1 MKATIIGY
9 THSHIDQGFEFSL
22 ENLARFAGAQGGI
35 CYMKEK
41 YFDTYVSDPE
51 KALRRFGIV
60 IPSGHHSIGDHSTV
74 TMLLEG
80 IPKILAMYLN
90 NLTVYATS
98 EKSGRYT
105 EMSGNTDEEKELY
118 EKWHFLFTRVILS
131 RYGEKIDIKTV
142 DKLAKE
148 NARYLL
154 SIFTPVTMS
163 YTTNIRQWNYI
174 IDWLEKYDFTQFK
187 DCYFRENLEK
197 SFAELRTEL
206 EPLRIDIL
214 RDHKGRQGLN
224 LVNNERVMF
233 AKEQF
238 GENYAI
244 LYETTFVGLA
254 QAHRHRTLKYNMYFD
269 GKSKS
274 FFIPPIIEGT
284 DLEKEWLNDMS
295 KVAHLIPQG
304 TEVMILERGD
314 TEDFFLKVKERIC
327 GRAQIEIAKQ
337 TADTLMRFAE
347 YKSEMPI
354 YLQNMIENY
363 IKPDGE
369 PKAKCELLKCKEL
382 CIWGSKE
389 AISRS
394 I

>member
-1 MKATIIGY
+1 MKATVIGF
-9 THSHIDQGFEFSL
+9 THSHIDQGENFSL
-22 ENLARFAGAQGGI
+22 DNLARFAGAQGGI
-35 CYMKEK
+35 CYMKDK
-41 YFDTYVSDPE
+41 YFDTYVTNPE
-51 KALRRFGIV
+51 KALKRFYTV
-60 IPSGHHSIGDHSTV
+60 TATNHHSISDHASV

-80 IPKILAMYLN
+80 IPKIVAMYLN

-105 EMSGNTDEEKELY
+105 EMVGNTVEEVELY
-118 EKWHFLFTRVILS
+118 NKWHKIFTEQIVKI
-131 RYGEKIDIKTV
+131 YGDKIDEKTV

-148 NARYLL
+148 NARFFL
-154 SIFTPVTMS
+154 SVFTPATMS

-174 IDWLEKYDFTQFK
+174 MDWLERFDFSQFR
-187 DCYFRENLEK
+187 DGYFKENLQK
-197 SFAELRTEL
+197 YFMELRKEL

-304 TEVMILERGD
+304 TEVMVLERGD

-337 TADTLMRFAE
+337 TADTVRKFVE
-347 YKSEMPI
+347 HKFEIPI
-354 YLQNMIENY
+354 YLQNLIEDY
-363 IKPDGE
+363 VRKDE
-369 PKAKCELLKCKEL
+369 SPKSKCELLTCKEP
-382 CIWGSKE
+382 CIWGSRE
-389 AISRS
+389 AVSRK